1 MGKKMSKIEEYLNEK
16 VLSQIG
22 IVKRLKDFDR
32 IVSKELNDI
41 HNVLIKYQEQMK
53 GDIGLYKKMVA
64 SNIMKLDSDVDTFH
78 QDTEEWMDKIQGE

>member
-1 MGKKMSKIEEYLNEK
+1 MSKIEEYLNEK

-22 IVKRLKDFDR
+22 IVKRLN